1 MGNEHVVPEFINR
14 MKKITKKKR
23 KFLIKGSGNESRSF
37 MYIDDFVNAFGL
49 LVDRAKHLNVY
60 NIGDSKEIKIR
71 YLAKKISKILKK
83 EIKIHKTKI
92 LEGSSKKRCPNI
104 NKIKKLGFRSQTKL
118 EEGLIKTIEWY
129 H

>member
-1 MGNEHVVPEFINR
+1 MGNEHVIPEFINR
-14 MKKITKKKR
+14 MKKITRKKK

-37 MYIDDFVNAFGL
+37 MYIDDFVNAFGFL
-49 LVDRAKHLNVY
+49 IDRAKHLNVY

-83 EIKIHKTKI
+83 KIIIHKTKI

-104 NKIKKLGFRSQTKL
+104 NKIKKLGFKSQTEL